1 MWKMTGWLAK
11 TVAAGLIISFLSIW
25 TTGYIVNSY
34 VETLLKQFNIPLDQK
49 PFALSSVWGGLWGA
63 DPLLKSD
70 QDTAERNGS
79 DTKGTSDGGAAK
91 ETEGITEQRE
101 DANKKEEAAS
111 EKDKREETGTR
122 KNEGPGV
129 GENER
134 LGVDKNEGLGV
145 DKNEGSSAEKNE
157 QNEVGE
163 NEGSEMDEKET
174 PLVVDAYGDETSGAL
189 TDIGGGRGPKGNSG
203 AGSKAHGG
211 DSGILSEM
219 QGGADLNTGGSSEAG
234 EALRD
239 GVAITTDELNE
250 TKNGMSQEDKEQLF
264 NVMMKKLPQEAWQR
278 ISGLMEGGLTN
289 EELTEVQ
296 QLIAQHLDRD
306 EYDRMM
312 EIMKKY

>member
-70 QDTAERNGS
+70 QDIAERNGS
-79 DTKGTSDGGAAK
+79 DTKGTGDGGAAK
-91 ETEGITEQRE
+91 ETEGITEQ
-101 DANKKEEAAS
+101 K
-111 EKDKREETGTR
+111 
-122 KNEGPGV
+122 
-129 GENER
+129 
-134 LGVDKNEGLGV
+134 
-145 DKNEGSSAEKNE
+145 
-157 QNEVGE
+157 EVGK
-163 NEGSEMDEKET
+163 NEGSEMEEKET

-219 QGGADLNTGGSSEAG
+219 QGGADLNTGGGSEAE
-234 EALRD
+234 EALRE